1 MDASGSERPGGV
13 GLCIDS
19 DPTRLTLGYRLRVS
33 HFPQGEGYMD
43 FGRDSYTTTVAGV
56 SATAHTKDTV
66 HVIKAGI
73 NYKFF

>member
-1 MDASGSERPGGV
+1 
-13 GLCIDS
+13 
-19 DPTRLTLGYRLRVS
+19 
-33 HFPQGEGYMD
+33 MD